1 MVEAMSTTNDE
12 RRDFGIMAR
21 FNASMCEHLEGD
33 QFLAAFGLD
42 PRLLLGTGLAPAER
56 DRVRRDTWNRIA
68 DIVDPTCHL
77 VGTTSEDDLFDGL
90 TIFRHELSC
99 GHTCETVWLEPPAY
113 CDECGARVVV
123 DDGDR

>member
-1 MVEAMSTTNDE
+1 MASEASLEDE

-42 PRLLLGTGLAPAER
+42 PRLVLGTGLTPAER
-56 DRVRRDTWNRIA
+56 DRARRDVWNRIA

-77 VGTTSEDDLFDGL
+77 VGTTMQDWSDGSR
-90 TIFRHELSC
+90 TYYHELSC
-99 GHTCETVWLEPPAY
+99 GHTCETTWPEAPAFCSY
-113 CDECGARVVV
+113 CGARVT
-123 DDGDR
+123 DDDE